1 MNTAKEYKDTVK
13 AIAPKVVK
21 AVCSGS
27 DLYQWACC
35 HGDPVAL
42 RRGKEPTPVT
52 LLIVKAPLEEKDGVK
67 YSVRLRIE
75 GIEDIEDFA
84 AVAKKVTMFS
94 TVTITGVAT
103 KSVETSV
110 DGKLRYVKYY
120 LKVSKVS
127 AEPCADEALREFD
140 EPIAQVC
147 AAPDDRAE
155 EAEDD
160 E

>member
-21 AVCSGS
+21 ANCSGS
-27 DLYQWACC
+27 DLYQWAWC
-35 HGDPVAL
+35 HGDQVAL

-52 LLIVKAPLEEKDGVK
+52 LLVIKAPMEEKDGVK
-67 YSVRLRIE
+67 YCVRLRI
-75 GIEDIEDFA
+75 GDIEEYA
-84 AVAKKVTMFS
+84 AKKITMFS
-94 TVTITGVAT
+94 TVTLAGVAT
-103 KSVETSV
+103 KATETSI
-110 DGKLRYVKYY
+110 DGKLRYVTYD
-120 LKVSKVS
+120 LKVGKVDVK
-127 AEPCADEALREFD
+127 PCTDETIQEFD

-147 AAPDDRAE
+147 AAPDDRVE

>member
-27 DLYQWACC
+27 DLYQWAWC
-35 HGDPVAL
+35 HGDQVAL

-52 LLIVKAPLEEKDGVK
+52 LLVIRAPLEEKDGVK
-67 YSVRLRIE
+67 YSVRLRI
-75 GIEDIEDFA
+75 GDIEDYA
-84 AVAKKVTMFS
+84 AKKITMFS
-94 TVTITGVAT
+94 TVTLAGVAT
-103 KSVETSV
+103 KATETSV
-110 DGKLRYVKYY
+110 DGKLRYVTYD
-120 LKVSKVS
+120 LKVGKVN
-127 AEPCADEALREFD
+127 AEPCADEAVREFD

-147 AAPDDRAE
+147 AAPDDRVE

>member
-27 DLYQWACC
+27 DLYQWAWC
-35 HGDPVAL
+35 HGDQVAL
-42 RRGKEPTPVT
+42 RCGKEPTPAT
-52 LLIVKAPLEEKDGVK
+52 LLVIRAPMEEKDGVR
-67 YSVRLRIE
+67 YSVRLRI
-75 GIEDIEDFA
+75 GDIEDYA
-84 AVAKKVTMFS
+84 AKKITLFS
-94 TVTITGVAT
+94 TVTLAGVAT
-103 KSVETSV
+103 KATETCV
-110 DGKLRYVKYY
+110 DDKLRYVTYD
-120 LKVSKVS
+120 LKVGKVS
-127 AEPCADEALREFD
+127 VEPCADETVREFD

-147 AAPDDRAE
+147 AAPDDRVE

>member
-27 DLYQWACC
+27 DLYQWAWC
-35 HGDPVAL
+35 HGDQVTL

-52 LLIVKAPLEEKDGVK
+52 LLVVRAPMEEKDGVK
-67 YSVRLRIE
+67 YSVRLRI
-75 GIEDIEDFA
+75 GDIEDYA
-84 AVAKKVTMFS
+84 AKKVTMFS
-94 TVTITGVAT
+94 TVTLAGVAT
-103 KSVETSV
+103 KATETCV
-110 DGKLRYVKYY
+110 DGKLRYVTYD
-120 LKVSKVS
+120 LKVGKVS
-127 AEPCADEALREFD
+127 AEPCADEAVREFD

-147 AAPDDRAE
+147 AAPDDRVE

>member
-27 DLYQWACC
+27 DLYQWAWCR
-35 HGDPVAL
+35 GDQVAL
-42 RRGKEPTPVT
+42 RHGKEPAPVT

-67 YSVRLRIE
+67 YSVRLRI
-75 GIEDIEDFA
+75 GDIEDYA
-84 AVAKKVTMFS
+84 AKRITMFS
-94 TVTITGVAT
+94 TVTLAGVAT
-103 KSVETSV
+103 KVTETCV
-110 DGKLRYVKYY
+110 DGKLRHVTSD
-120 LKVSKVS
+120 LKVGKVS
-127 AEPCADEALREFD
+127 VEPCTDETVREFD

-147 AAPDDRAE
+147 AAPDDRVE